1 MTTLGRQIDDR
12 IRALRRDV
20 AIARPV
26 RVSGLELI
34 SGDSNLGNGA
44 LRLIRP

>member
-1 MTTLGRQIDDR
+1 MTTLGQEIDDR
-12 IRALRRDV
+12 IRALRRN
-20 AIARPV
+20 AAMARPV

-34 SGDSNLGNGA
+34 SGDSNLGNGV